1 MVEGKELSIDELTDC
16 PYPFGLYLKEL
27 TNDIIVFFGDNHRVL
42 ACNKRFRDLS
52 RLGRG
57 EIMEKGID
65 DLVVAE
71 ESGFSDL
78 PDSGSHKK
86 IKFQLSDYVSPKV
99 NYFYLGYVFNT
110 GSNYCL
116 IAEERQG
123 GEREVLEKISLL
135 NNALSNKTR
144 KLTKKNRELEEANR
158 RIETLSK
165 TDVLTGLANRR
176 HFMDYFEKTLSQAQ
190 RHSHPLSLV
199 VLDLDKFKDINDTY
213 GHDAGDEVLSALGD
227 LLERETREEDLA
239 ARIGGE
245 EFAVLLTQ
253 ANLEQARSYAERL
266 RKRINRLEIESVTG
280 EISGSLGISTLKS
293 NDDPESL
300 MKRADR
306 ALYKAKDSGRNKV
319 CRT

>member
-1 MVEGKELSIDELTDC
+1 MSIDELTDC

-27 TNDIIVFFGDNHRVL
+27 TNDIVVLFGENHQVL
-42 ACNKRFRDLS
+42 GCNKRFGDLS
-52 RLGRG
+52 KLGRD

-65 DLVVAE
+65 DLVVTE
-71 ESGFSDL
+71 EPVLTDL
-78 PDSGSHKK
+78 PEVHSHKK
-86 IKFQLSDYVSPKV
+86 IEFQLSDFVSTKI
-99 NYFYLGYVFNT
+99 NYFYTGYVFNT

-116 IAEERQG
+116 IAEERQE
-123 GEREVLEKISLL
+123 GEKEVLEKISLL

-144 KLTKKNRELEEANR
+144 ELTKKNRKLEEANR
-158 RIETLSK
+158 RIEKLSK

-176 HFMDYFEKTLSQAQ
+176 HFKDYFEKTLSQAQ

-199 VLDLDKFKDINDTY
+199 MLDLDNFKDINDTY

-253 ANLEQARSYAERL
+253 ADPEQARSYAERL
-266 RKRINRLEIESVTG
+266 RERINRLEVESVSG
-280 EISGSLGISTLKS
+280 EISGSLGISTMKQD
-293 NDDPESL
+293 DDPESL

-306 ALYKAKDSGRNKV
+306 ALYKAKDNGRNRV
-319 CRT
+319 CKT

>member
-1 MVEGKELSIDELTDC
+1 
-16 PYPFGLYLKEL
+16 
-27 TNDIIVFFGDNHRVL
+27 
-42 ACNKRFRDLS
+42 
-52 RLGRG
+52 
-57 EIMEKGID
+57 
-65 DLVVAE
+65 
-71 ESGFSDL
+71 
-78 PDSGSHKK
+78 
-86 IKFQLSDYVSPKV
+86 
-99 NYFYLGYVFNT
+99 
-110 GSNYCL
+110 
-116 IAEERQG
+116 
-123 GEREVLEKISLL
+123 
-135 NNALSNKTR
+135 
-144 KLTKKNRELEEANR
+144 
-158 RIETLSK
+158 
-165 TDVLTGLANRR
+165 
-176 HFMDYFEKTLSQAQ
+176 
-190 RHSHPLSLV
+190 
-199 VLDLDKFKDINDTY
+199 LDKFKDINDTY